1 MAVPGQKKESL
12 TPSELHFIATSEY
25 VVEIVPNFSM
35 GQIRLLSV
43 SGCLC
48 AVDHANPAKGIW
60 GPFTPP
66 GKARVPLWLALD
78 LKRRKRCSIVAPEWM
93 SVDHLQERLKD
104 ETTHG
109 EYADLPFRYLEISK
123 AIIGVAGEDVDN
135 AALIRSLLMDIRQ
148 ARQTKSRQGVV
159 KMNDAGMAMTG
170 ISQLEIN
177 ELRPFFVQS
186 FGVMRRLGGAH
197 VAAPMSQ
204 STQIPSQ
211 FTLDED
217 GWDVSGV

>member
-1 MAVPGQKKESL
+1 MQ
-12 TPSELHFIATSEY
+12 
-25 VVEIVPNFSM
+25 
-35 GQIRLLSV
+35 
-43 SGCLC
+43 
-48 AVDHANPAKGIW
+48 D
-60 GPFTPP
+60 
-66 GKARVPLWLALD
+66 
-78 LKRRKRCSIVAPEWM
+78 
-93 SVDHLQERLKD
+93 RLKD
-104 ETTHG
+104 ETSNG
-109 EYADLPFRYLEISK
+109 QYADLPFRYLEISK
-123 AIIGVAGEDVDN
+123 AIIDLAGEDLDN

-148 ARQTKSRQGVV
+148 ARQTKSREGVV

-197 VAAPMSQ
+197 VPASFSQ

-217 GWDVSGV
+217 GWDMS